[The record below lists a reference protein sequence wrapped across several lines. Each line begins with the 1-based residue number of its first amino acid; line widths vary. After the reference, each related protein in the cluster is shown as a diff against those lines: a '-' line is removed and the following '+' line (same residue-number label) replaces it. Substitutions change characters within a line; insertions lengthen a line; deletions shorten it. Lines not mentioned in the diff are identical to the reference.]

1 MQAYAITTGSFTI
14 GALTMM
20 AFALGTA
27 PGLLGVGGLTS
38 YLSGTFAK
46 RFFKFTGVLVL
57 LLALFNISNG
67 LTLMSLGGSTK
78 VVPST
83 GVISD
88 EVQEIRMTESDG

>member
-1 MQAYAITTGSFTI
+1 MQAYAVTTGSFTI

-27 PGLLGVGGLTS
+27 PGLLGVGGFTS
-38 YLSGTFAK
+38 FFSGTFTK

-57 LLALFNISNG
+57 LLAVFNITNG
-67 LTLMSLGGSTK
+67 YNLMNLGGSTK

-83 GVISD
+83 
-88 EVQEIRMTESDG
+88 

>member
-1 MQAYAITTGSFTI
+1 MQAYAITTGNFTT
-14 GALTMM
+14 GALAMM

-38 YLSGTFAK
+38 YLSGASAK

-67 LTLMSLGGSTK
+67 YNLISLGNPAKTTPTAT
-78 VVPST
+78 VVSE
-83 GVISD
+83 
-88 EVQEIRMTESDG
+88 EVQEIRMTE